1 MTHKFN
7 TLQFSASLVKF
18 WLRPTLRKNRENF
31 TILGLTR
38 TLRKASEIL
47 INAILTKT
55 TENLNARRW
64 SKLSARADYAQ
75 QPTRSLGH
83 YIYVASWKLEA
94 GSKLEAGEIN
104 TKLTCICK
112 LERV

>member
-7 TLQFSASLVKF
+7 TLQ
-18 WLRPTLRKNRENF
+18 LRPTLRKNRENF
-31 TILGLTR
+31 TILGLIE

-55 TENLNARRW
+55 TENLNAWRVV
-64 SKLSARADYAQ
+64 KIFAKAGHAQ
-75 QPTRSLGH
+75 AASMHQGY